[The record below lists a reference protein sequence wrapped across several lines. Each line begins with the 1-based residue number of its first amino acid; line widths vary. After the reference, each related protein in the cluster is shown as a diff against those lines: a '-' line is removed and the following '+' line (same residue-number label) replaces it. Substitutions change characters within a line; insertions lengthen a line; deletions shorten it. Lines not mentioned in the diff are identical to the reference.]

1 MVMHTTLWVAG
12 LAVLGIV
19 VSAQDSSPPSPAG
32 SGAAGRQQL
41 LPTGTLRAGINA
53 GNALTRAVGAQLARE
68 LARRLGAEAV
78 LVEYPTPG
86 AVTDAVGK
94 EWDVAFIAADP
105 ERTGTL
111 AFTPAYVE
119 LDATYLVRDAS
130 IRTVADVDRA
140 GATIATGRTSAYT
153 FVLRRELKSAE
164 MVFPTEQEAL
174 AGLQAGTITA
184 LAGLR
189 FGLLEIAARVPGIRV
204 LPDNIT
210 RAQQAIAVPRANA
223 AALAY
228 VTAFVAEVKNNGFV
242 ADAIRKTGLTGA
254 SVAP

>member
-140 GATIATGRTSAYT
+140 GATIATPQCLIAR
-153 FVLRRELKSAE
+153 
-164 MVFPTEQEAL
+164 PL
-174 AGLQAGTITA
+174 AKMSHNSSIYQKITCATIHKM
-184 LAGLR
+184 
-189 FGLLEIAARVPGIRV
+189 P
-204 LPDNIT
+204 IT
-210 RAQQAIAVPRANA
+210 TINPCESR
-223 AALAY
+223 
-228 VTAFVAEVKNNGFV
+228 
-242 ADAIRKTGLTGA
+242 
-254 SVAP
+254 